1 MKKWFADPLCENCNG
16 YFENWVF
23 GKPDDPRASSSSE
36 SCHETEYSA
45 SVSGIWGSG
54 RPTPAYLSSAMILF
68 LNINSLSDDS
78 QIEMCSVNSNQGRR
92 KCHKTQM

>member
-1 MKKWFADPLCENCNG
+1 MHYLEFEEIVSQQKRFIMKKWFADPLCENCNG

-54 RPTPAYLSSAMILF
+54 RPTPAYLSSEMIF
-68 LNINSLSDDS
+68 
-78 QIEMCSVNSNQGRR
+78 CS
-92 KCHKTQM
+92 